1 MFSVDPAA
9 VLLTLAE
16 VSVAFAGF
24 ASLIAILGLRTDTG
38 TKAFDLL
45 RYWVMLEFS
54 LAALALSLLP
64 LLLTFL
70 GIAEVVIWRGSSALV
85 ALFVL
90 IHHIVV
96 VRLYFRREPALRR
109 ATHPANLIGA
119 NLTYAALV
127 LTQVANALGFLDP
140 PFGWYLLG
148 LLLVLFVASA
158 HFIIFIAHAIET
170 LRGS

>member
-1 MFSVDPAA
+1 M
-9 VLLTLAE
+9 
-16 VSVAFAGF
+16 AFAGF
-24 ASLIAILGLRTDTG
+24 ASLIAILGLRTATG
-38 TKAFDLL
+38 SQPFDLL

-54 LAALALSLLP
+54 LTALALSLLP
-64 LLLTFL
+64 LLLAFL
-70 GIAEVVIWRGSSALV
+70 GSPEVVIWRGLSAFV

-90 IHHIVV
+90 VHHVVV
-96 VRLYFRREPALRR
+96 VRLYFRRDPAVRR
-109 ATHPANLIGA
+109 AMHPANLIGA

-127 LTQVANALGFLDP
+127 LTQLANALGFLDP

-170 LRGS
+170 LRQS